1 MAQDRCLPLLS
12 ITIDRPLEKEAGVT
26 HAGVALCDGLDFGER
41 LLAGRA
47 AAMEAYRSH
56 LGDDYSDLMGLGDEG
71 VWTEVSHTVTYRKR
85 NVTIQVQ
92 QPPEKIPQLKVVKAI
107 FDKN

>member
-1 MAQDRCLPLLS
+1 
-12 ITIDRPLEKEAGVT
+12 
-26 HAGVALCDGLDFGER
+26 
-41 LLAGRA
+41 
-47 AAMEAYRSH
+47 
-56 LGDDYSDLMGLGDEG
+56 
-71 VWTEVSHTVTYRKR
+71 VTYRKR